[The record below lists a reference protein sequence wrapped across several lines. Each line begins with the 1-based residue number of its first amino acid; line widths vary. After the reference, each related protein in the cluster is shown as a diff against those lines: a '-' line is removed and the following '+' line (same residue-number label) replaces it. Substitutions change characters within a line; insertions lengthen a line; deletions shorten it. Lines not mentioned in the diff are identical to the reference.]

1 MAEKSYFCGGI
12 VNSQI
17 ARSMAKKNTEQVIS
31 LDAFGSAKNYWIC
44 WMQSTLPHL
53 SFANLLQKELKRP
66 CAFVGDIAP
75 EESQPLLKFP
85 MYALSFN
92 LEFDVNL
99 VAVANHVTAPMEMSL
114 DQQNPLLGGLLFE
127 DEYYLFNKQGLTKIP
142 FSVPMADF
150 VVLLSADKEADIEDY
165 IQALQSLP
173 GVRILYQETPQNA
186 AQGQKKR
193 KAVLDF
199 IQYLFY
205 ESEAAVK
212 EYRRRKLFR
221 KLHFKMSV
229 AEANYG
235 RLKFPMEDNRMITSD
250 LLRREDL

>member
-1 MAEKSYFCGGI
+1 
-12 VNSQI
+12 
-17 ARSMAKKNTEQVIS
+17 MAKKNAEQVIS

-44 WMQSTLPHL
+44 WMQSPLPHL
-53 SFANLLQKELKRP
+53 SFANLLHKHLRQP
-66 CAFVGDIAP
+66 CAFIGNIAP
-75 EESQPLLKFP
+75 EESQPRLVFP
-85 MYALSFN
+85 MYALSFDQ
-92 LEFDVNL
+92 EFDVNL

-127 DEYYLFNKQGLTKIP
+127 DEYYLFNKQGLTKIQ
-142 FSVPMADF
+142 FSVPMADY
-150 VVLLSADKEADIEDY
+150 VLLLSADKESDIEDY
-165 IQALQSLP
+165 IQTFQLLP
-173 GVRILYQETPQNA
+173 DTRILYQETPQNA
-186 AQGQKKR
+186 AQGQKK
-193 KAVLDF
+193 KKLALDF

-229 AEANYG
+229 AETNYE
-235 RLKFPMEDNRMITSD
+235 RLRFPIEDNRMITSD